1 MFNEGNQKHNFTSS
15 SDSETVIN
23 NVSSSNF
30 LTSYGSGPLVK
41 KLRFWF
47 RFHNTGFNYDKIPV
61 WRIRDVYPGSRILI
75 LPIPDPKNLLS
86 YFFCVVKNFTKFN
99 IILVSKCWRKFFK
112 NFYPKTMSLSSPK
125 YGFGIRYQEQKIIQD
140 KGSRNQ
146 NRSNI
151 IIWTYSICI
160 RIR

>member
-23 NVSSSNF
+23 NGSSSNF

-41 KLRFWF
+41 KLRFGF

-75 LPIPDPKNLLS
+75 LPIPDPKNL
-86 YFFCVVKNFTKFN
+86 
-99 IILVSKCWRKFFK
+99 
-112 NFYPKTMSLSSPK
+112 
-125 YGFGIRYQEQKIIQD
+125 
-140 KGSRNQ
+140 
-146 NRSNI
+146 
-151 IIWTYSICI
+151 
-160 RIR
+160 